1 MMCLAVC
8 HKKLGGCGYLGDE
21 REWTRAGQQCL
32 CPKCLQDR
40 MYFLFDY
47 NVEEVVDASVMKSAR
62 NMLDEYYAK
71 LNGLALRKAIDN
83 GQIALYRLSQDQ
95 RKEIGI

>member
-1 MMCLAVC
+1 MCLAVC

-21 REWTRAGQQCL
+21 REWTRLGKQCL

-47 NVEEVVDASVMKSAR
+47 NVEEVVDASVMKNAK
-62 NMLDEYYAK
+62 NMLNEYYSK
-71 LNGLALRKAIDN
+71 LEGKALRRAFEN
-83 GQIALYRLSQDQ
+83 GQVASYRLTHDQ
-95 RKEIGI
+95 RKEIGL